1 MSVLDKII
9 AIDQSILI
17 YLNNLGSPKWDG
29 FWQIITNQFYWT
41 PIFILMF
48 FLLLKV
54 YGLKKSL
61 VIVLIAAVLVAF
73 TDQFVNFIRH
83 IFERIRPNNDPSVQ
97 NLIRILKTP
106 RSFSFVSGHATNST
120 ANTLFVYLLLKN
132 RFKYSWLFFIWPLV
146 FSYSRIYLGVHYP
159 IDVFSGVL
167 LGLILGCGFYK
178 ICLLVLTKVDKSK
191 S

>member
-9 AIDQSILI
+9 AIDQSVLI
-17 YLNNLGSPKWDG
+17 YLNNLGSPKWDS
-29 FWQIITNQFYWT
+29 FWQIITNQFNWL

-48 FLLLKV
+48 FLLFKV

-61 VIVLIAAVLVAF
+61 VIILIASVLVAF

-83 IFERIRPNNDPSVQ
+83 IFERVRPNNDPSVQ
-97 NLIRILKTP
+97 NLIRILKSP

-132 RFKYSWLFFIWPLV
+132 HFKYIWLFFAWPLL
-146 FSYSRIYLGVHYP
+146 FAYSRIYLGVHYP
-159 IDVFSGVL
+159 IDVLSGVL
-167 LGLILGCGFYK
+167 LGLILGYGFYR
-178 ICLLVLTKVDKSK
+178 ICLLVLTKFDKSK